1 MDDEFRVRHI
11 CRDFEFHS
19 KKLSWDDARSYCR
32 IGHGSLVTVDDA
44 NTQEFLYIL
53 FLYRAEVTFTDYWI
67 GLHKTD
73 SQQWRWTNG
82 QIFNYSSWYY
92 RPINAISGQSC
103 AKLLSTERL
112 KWIYSDCHETSGF
125 ICEYQPKRAG
135 LEVAVTVSGQTET
148 TVEECGDRESLPEH
162 WMWVFYSGAVLIVLL
177 IIVIISTCCVN
188 CGKTK
193 TSKTVPATERV
204 SCPNDPSFTH
214 YAFI

>member
-1 MDDEFRVRHI
+1 MCIYEFQNTTKQ
-11 CRDFEFHS
+11 CDFTFW
-19 KKLSWDDARSYCR
+19 LLTT
-32 IGHGSLVTVDDA
+32 IVSLVHS
-44 NTQEFLYIL
+44 NSHHLSKYFI
-53 FLYRAEVTFTDYWI
+53 
-67 GLHKTD
+67 
-73 SQQWRWTNG
+73 G

-125 ICEYQPKRAG
+125 ICEYRKSTTKKSRKVIPPALSDTENYFDHLQLSFTEPKRAG

-204 SCPNDPSFTH
+204 SCPHDPSFTH